1 MKKRVTLSDVK
12 KLKKDDIIQPG
23 ASKIPV
29 DKIEKANDKIR
40 GDARK

>member
-12 KLKKDDIIQPG
+12 KLNKDDIIQP
-23 ASKIPV
+23 AVSKIPA
-29 DKIEKANDKIR
+29 DKIQKANDKIR